1 MAGGRRRAVDRP
13 GDSDSPGTVPVSD
26 KAAAAAALVPLPAA
40 PPADEELGVDDI
52 LTFDPTTVV
61 QESRET
67 AVAVVDSPA
76 PPAPPASPVSQAP
89 PIVPDV
95 VIPESLVDTVCPSCG
110 TSGAVDFG
118 RRDSTAFCA
127 RCDFP
132 LFWSRDR
139 VVLAANGAADD
150 RGLRRLPGTAGR
162 TALASMLCPFCHE
175 PNPATGV
182 TCLRCGADLYPA
194 APEPVA
200 VLPEP
205 VVEPVVE
212 PEPRNRWWLPY
223 LVAGVT
229 ALIALAVVL
238 VVLYT

>member
-1 MAGGRRRAVDRP
+1 
-13 GDSDSPGTVPVSD
+13 VSD
-26 KAAAAAALVPLPAA
+26 KSADAAALVPLPAS
-40 PPADEELGVDDI
+40 PPVDQELGVDDI
-52 LTFDPTTVV
+52 LTFDTTTVV

-67 AVAVVDSPA
+67 AVAVVEPPTPA
-76 PPAPPASPVSQAP
+76 
-89 PIVPDV
+89 ITPDA
-95 VIPESLVDTVCPSCG
+95 VIPESLIGTVCPSCG
-110 TSGAVDFG
+110 TSGTVDFG
-118 RRDSTAFCA
+118 RRDSAAFCT

-162 TALASMLCPFCHE
+162 TALASMLCPSCHE

-194 APEPVA
+194 EPEPVA
-200 VLPEP
+200 VVPEP
-205 VVEPVVE
+205 VVEQAPE
-212 PEPRNRWWLPY
+212 PEPRHRWWLPY
-223 LVAGVT
+223 LIAGVA

>member
-1 MAGGRRRAVDRP
+1 
-13 GDSDSPGTVPVSD
+13 VSD
-26 KAAAAAALVPLPAA
+26 KTADAAALVPLPAA
-40 PPADEELGVDDI
+40 PPVDQELGVDDI
-52 LTFDPTTVV
+52 LTFDPATVV
-61 QESRET
+61 QDSRET

-76 PPAPPASPVSQAP
+76 PPIMPVPPAP
-89 PIVPDV
+89 PIMPDA

-162 TALASMLCPFCHE
+162 TALASMLCPSCHE

-200 VLPEP
+200 VMPEP
-205 VVEPVVE
+205 VVEPAPE
-212 PEPRNRWWLPY
+212 PQPRNRWWLPY
-223 LVAGVT
+223 LIAGV
-229 ALIALAVVL
+229 AAMLALAGVL